1 MKFNSKNTGLLY
13 WIILTLTIKNRQCR
27 HSKIFIGHFNQI
39 QRNNSFAEADTRDAL
54 WAFTGNHPKACNFA
68 KKRLRH
74 RCFPVKFEKFLR
86 TPFSWNTS
94 SGCFCN
100 GWWGPVNLSRHFF
113 FLLRLFHPFIF
124 KIYCPNQFFCI
135 KLLHEKC
142 PNVEFFLVRI
152 ILHSDWI
159 KQNTDQKNLRIW
171 TLITQWNASS
181 ITLTRFQ

>member
-39 QRNNSFAEADTRDAL
+39 QRNNSFAEADTRGAL
-54 WAFTGNHPKACNFA
+54 SAFKEITRKPATLL

-74 RCFPVKFEKFLR
+74 RCFPVKSEKFLR

-113 FLLRLFHPFIF
+113 FCWDFFTPLFSKSIAQINSFALNYYM
-124 KIYCPNQFFCI
+124 KSVQMWSFFWSVLSC
-135 KLLHEKC
+135 
-142 PNVEFFLVRI
+142 
-152 ILHSDWI
+152 
-159 KQNTDQKNLRIW
+159 IW
-171 TLITQWNASS
+171 TE
-181 ITLTRFQ
+181 